1 MLVMA
6 GADDTD
12 VNWASS
18 RCRNDLEEP
27 EQEAQGSTVKPLV
40 VQLLNKARQGSEQ
53 STQTAT

>member
-12 VNWASS
+12 AKWASS
-18 RCRNDLEEP
+18 RCRNDLEEA
-27 EQEAQGSTVKPLV
+27 EQEAQGSIVKPSA
-40 VQLLNKARQGSEQ
+40 VQLLVDERQGSAQ